1 MNMLS
6 MTLPNRLIMKNNKG
20 GRPPKKQGK
29 KDQLVQFWVTRE
41 QFRVLR
47 GFLEASRY
55 HGMGELLRSMVFDKR
70 IRVTTENANARELQY
85 ELAKIGNNINQIAK
99 RCNID
104 TVGGQPA
111 RLKLSDKYI
120 ISKAASI
127 IEEAIKKGMI

>member
-1 MNMLS
+1 
-6 MTLPNRLIMKNNKG
+6 MKSNKG

-29 KDQLVQFWVTRE
+29 KDQLVQFWVTSE

-104 TVGGQPA
+104 SIGGQPV

-120 ISKAASI
+120 ISKATSI
-127 IEEAIKKGMI
+127 IDEAIKKGLI

>member
-1 MNMLS
+1 
-6 MTLPNRLIMKNNKG
+6 MTQSNKG
-20 GRPPKKQGK
+20 GRPSKKQGK
-29 KDQLVQFWVTRE
+29 KDQLVQFWVTSE

-47 GFLEASRY
+47 GFLEASQY
-55 HGMGELLRSMVFDKR
+55 HGMGELLRAMVFDKR

-104 TVGGQPA
+104 TIGGQPT